1 MRKVIPL
8 MPSVGGSIR
17 VVALSAHNEV
27 LPLEER
33 VRLMHRRR
41 NFDLDVLVPAK
52 VQIQTTEQ

>member
-33 VRLMHRRR
+33 VRLTHRRR
-41 NFDLDVLVPAK
+41 NFDPDNRAM
-52 VQIQTTEQ
+52 TR